1 MSTFKLKYLHE
12 IHQEHRIWI
21 KELEFAEDELSIFTR
36 QLEEVVTKN
45 TKIDVLSKAEQ
56 FQNQLTRHQEV
67 IDQLKHDVQKAEHK
81 IVEMAESNTVAPD
94 RKKTNLSK
102 DLVQRMEMFTKLWS
116 ELKAHFIL
124 YLTQVI

>member
-1 MSTFKLKYLHE
+1 
-12 IHQEHRIWI
+12 
-21 KELEFAEDELSIFTR
+21 LEFAEDELSIFTR
-36 QLEEVVTKN
+36 RLEEVVTKN
-45 TKIDVLSKAEQ
+45 TKIDVLSKAER

-67 IDQLKHDVQKAEHK
+67 INQLKHDVQKAEHK
-81 IVEMAESNTVAPD
+81 IVEMAESITVAPD

-102 DLVQRMEMFTKLWS
+102 DLVQRMEMFTTLWS